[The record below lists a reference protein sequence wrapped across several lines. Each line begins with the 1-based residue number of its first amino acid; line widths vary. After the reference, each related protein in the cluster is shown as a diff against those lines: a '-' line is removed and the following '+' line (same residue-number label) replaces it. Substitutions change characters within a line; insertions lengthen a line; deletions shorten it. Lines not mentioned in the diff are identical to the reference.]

1 MSETTAEPLT
11 RRVEH
16 PGETGWNVEAPE
28 VPGYEPTF
36 VGRVGGSHTT
46 WSYRPK
52 PPEQKKLFDVTLRR
66 TYTEKGQG
74 IWPDAKRK
82 PEQDSSH
89 PEWAFSEQEV
99 WDYWAEIHGKPYPY
113 WDEKYKDSV
122 VAVVEVSPED
132 LAERRSK
139 AWNYRFGGVC
149 CELAVFSPCVC
160 SYKTVCPVHGSH
172 CHGTHD

>member
-1 MSETTAEPLT
+1 MSDEAIDLGDGWTLSDVGP
-11 RRVEH
+11 VQ
-16 PGETGWNVEAPE
+16 PGEDVPEFVTKFVENE
-28 VPGYEPTF
+28 I
-36 VGRVGGSHTT
+36 
-46 WSYRPK
+46 
-52 PPEQKKLFDVTLRR
+52 KLFDVTLRR
-66 TYTEKGQG
+66 TYTEKGQS

-89 PEWAFSEQEV
+89 PQWAMNEQEV

-122 VAVVEVSPED
+122 AAVVEVSAED

-160 SYKTVCPVHGSH
+160 SYKTVCPVHGSQ